1 MTDVLFNP
9 SRLTLARKR
18 RGLTML
24 KLASLIGV
32 ESRSISAYEKDEFR
46 PENDRLATL
55 AKVLRFPKS
64 FFLGDDLDE
73 PTPDVASFRALSK
86 MTAGQRDMA
95 LGAGAIALMLN
106 HWIEARF
113 ELPCAELLDLSR
125 EASPE
130 AAAQTLRYLW
140 GIGELPIKNVV
151 HLLESKG
158 VRVFSLSLD
167 TTDVDAFSLWRQRTP
182 FIFLNTR
189 KSAEHARFDAAH
201 ELGHLVLHRHGS
213 PQGREAEKEA
223 DTFASAFLMPRAT
236 LLTQVPRLTGLSPL
250 IPLKKFWGV
259 SLAALVY
266 RLHKIGALSPWHYQM
281 LYMEL
286 SSRGYRK
293 KEPYEG
299 QRETSQVLQKV
310 FAALRHEGVTKKEM
324 ACDLCIPVEELEQ
337 LIFGLAITSLDG
349 AGEVSRRSR
358 SRNVTLRIVHPQNDT
373 SQ

>member
-1 MTDVLFNP
+1 MMTDVLFNP

-32 ESRSISAYEKDEFR
+32 EPRSLSAYENGEFR
-46 PENDRLATL
+46 PEHDRLAEL
-55 AKVLRFPKS
+55 AKALCFPQT
-64 FFLGDDLDE
+64 FFFGDDLDE
-73 PTPDVASFRALSK
+73 PTPDIASFRALSK
-86 MTAGQRDMA
+86 MTASQRDTA
-95 LGAGAIALMLN
+95 LGAGAMALMLN
-106 HWIEARF
+106 NWIEARF
-113 ELPCAELLDLSR
+113 ELPHAELPDLSR

-140 GIGELPIKNVV
+140 GIGEWPIKNVV

-167 TTDVDAFSLWRQRTP
+167 TADVDAFSLWRQCTP

-189 KSAEHARFDAAH
+189 KSAEHGRFDAAH

-213 PQGREAEKEA
+213 PQGRAAEKEA
-223 DTFASAFLMPRAT
+223 NAFASAFLMPRAN
-236 LLTQVPRLTGLSPL
+236 LLTQAPRLTGLAPL
-250 IPLKKFWGV
+250 MPLKKLWGV

-266 RLHKIGALSPWHYQM
+266 RLHKIGVISHWHYQT
-281 LYMEL
+281 LYVEL

-310 FAALRHEGVTKKEM
+310 FAALRREGVTKREI
-324 ACDLCIPVEELEQ
+324 ARDLCIPEEELEQ
-337 LIFGLAITSLDG
+337 LIFGLTIMGLEG
-349 AGEVSRRSR
+349 AGKFSGCSGP
-358 SRNVTLRIVHPQNDT
+358 RNATLRIVC
-373 SQ
+373 